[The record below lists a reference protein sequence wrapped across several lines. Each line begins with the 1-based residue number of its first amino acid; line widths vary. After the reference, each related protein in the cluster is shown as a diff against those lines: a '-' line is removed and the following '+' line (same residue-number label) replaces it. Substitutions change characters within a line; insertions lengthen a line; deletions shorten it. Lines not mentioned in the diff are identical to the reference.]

1 MRHGE
6 HLRWEQA
13 PSLRPGSDRDAGD
26 RDACNA
32 VERSAAPAGRR
43 AARPAGARAHGQ
55 VRIPPRYVLAGYCS
69 LLLASA
75 AALPSRAPARYSL
88 RTLSYLRGGMPLPH
102 YVPFSSESD
111 EVEDPQASREY
122 VRELRERADEIKR
135 QFPNSAGAVA
145 LNGSVLENQ
154 PLCVTPEDFE
164 RLGIDPSVP
173 QLLPHG
179 ALTQG
184 TVKLM
189 RGQEVTDMVLREA
202 AKRQDLS
209 GPVNMSDP
217 MVQLAHQLAGYR
229 PEGAV
234 QTISSDNITELG
246 LQLDDT
252 WLQSTS
258 DARRNRTYLVCNLA
272 GNPHLFAHSIRSH
285 QAACEVGHI

>member
-1 MRHGE
+1 MWQG
-6 HLRWEQA
+6 A
-13 PSLRPGSDRDAGD
+13 SA
-26 RDACNA
+26 
-32 VERSAAPAGRR
+32 RSP
-43 AARPAGARAHGQ
+43 
-55 VRIPPRYVLAGYCS
+55 VLVYVHVA
-69 LLLASA
+69 LLLAST
-75 AALPSRAPARYSL
+75 AALPSRTSALYGL
-88 RTLSYLRGGMPLPH
+88 RPLSDLRGGMPLPH

-111 EVEDPQASREY
+111 EVEDTQASREH

-135 QFPNSAGAVA
+135 KFPTSAGALA

-164 RLGIDPSVP
+164 RLGIDPSIP

-202 AKRQDLS
+202 AARQDLS

-217 MVQLAHQLAGYR
+217 MVQLAHQLTGYR
-229 PEGAV
+229 PQGV
-234 QTISSDNITELG
+234 LQTISSDNITELG

-252 WLQSTS
+252 WLHSIS
-258 DARRNRTYLVCNLA
+258 NARRNRTYLVCNLA
-272 GNPHLFAHSIRSH
+272 VHLQQLYA
-285 QAACEVGHI
+285 